1 MAWNRIDEVGPPVG
15 RPVLVRTVE
24 GEDATIAFLSPEG
37 IWYAGGALVQSSMT
51 VLGATP
57 TEWCEPSGD
66 AGL

>member
-1 MAWNRIDEVGPPVG
+1 MAWNRIDQVGPPIG

-24 GEDATIAFLSPEG
+24 GEEAIVAFLGPDG
-37 IWYAGGALVQSSMT
+37 IWYTGGALVQSSMT

-57 TEWCEPSGD
+57 TAWCEPEGE

>member
-1 MAWNRIDEVGPPVG
+1 MAWKRIDEVGPPVG

-24 GEDATIAFLSPEG
+24 EEEASIAFLSPEG

-57 TEWCEPSGD
+57 TEWCEPRGD